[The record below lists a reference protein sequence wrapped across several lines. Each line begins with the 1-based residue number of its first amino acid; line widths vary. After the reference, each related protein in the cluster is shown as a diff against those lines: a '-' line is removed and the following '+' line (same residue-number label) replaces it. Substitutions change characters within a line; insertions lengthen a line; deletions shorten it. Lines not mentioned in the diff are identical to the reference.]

1 MIYPMIVETFKDLAA
16 SSGSKNE
23 AAIGCCMKLRIK

>member
-1 MIYPMIVETFKDLAA
+1 MIYPKIVEAFKDLAA

-23 AAIGCCMKLRIK
+23 ATIRCCMKLRIK